1 MVFLEMALQMIRESK
16 KSGFDAVKFEKKI
29 NKLEK
34 EVFKLSKKQ
43 FNVNWKAT
51 AIAHNRSIVNVDS
64 VSVVSLN
71 QLANKYD
78 RQIKIASKKF
88 KE

>member
-34 EVFKLSKKQ
+34 EVFIFFIRKI
-43 FNVNWKAT
+43 F
-51 AIAHNRSIVNVDS
+51 
-64 VSVVSLN
+64 LN
-71 QLANKYD
+71 T
-78 RQIKIASKKF
+78 KIDCMAR
-88 KE
+88 